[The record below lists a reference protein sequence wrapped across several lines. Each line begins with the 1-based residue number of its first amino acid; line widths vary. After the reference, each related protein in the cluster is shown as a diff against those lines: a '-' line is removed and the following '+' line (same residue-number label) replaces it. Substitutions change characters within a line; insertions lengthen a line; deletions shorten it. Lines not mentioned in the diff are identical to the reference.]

1 VRAASPFDSPKTP
14 APRRQLRPFVAC
26 RDLWARIAELE
37 ALKRFRLAYREA
49 RALFIAGVHD
59 IAFPPGTFALR
70 RLGACCPAAP

>member
-1 VRAASPFDSPKTP
+1 
-14 APRRQLRPFVAC
+14 VAC